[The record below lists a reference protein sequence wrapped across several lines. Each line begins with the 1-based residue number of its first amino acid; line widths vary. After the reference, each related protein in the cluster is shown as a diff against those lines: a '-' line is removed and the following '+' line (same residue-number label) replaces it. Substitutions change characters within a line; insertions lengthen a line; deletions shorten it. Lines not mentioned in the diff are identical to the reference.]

1 MRADGADALGGRAML
16 KNIDSLLERE
26 AYYERART
34 AYAVIAT
41 GERRPYEDF
50 ILVKGVIAED
60 GRGG

>member
-1 MRADGADALGGRAML
+1 M

-26 AYYERART
+26 AYYERALT

-41 GERRPYEDF
+41 GKRRPYEDF

-60 GRGG
+60 GSGG